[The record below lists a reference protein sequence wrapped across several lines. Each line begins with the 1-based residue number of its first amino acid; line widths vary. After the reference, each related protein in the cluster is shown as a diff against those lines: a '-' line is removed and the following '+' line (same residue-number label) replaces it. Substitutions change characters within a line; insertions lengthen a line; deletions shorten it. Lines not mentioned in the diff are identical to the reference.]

1 MLGVKWNVNSDTFS
15 FSISLDEKPATR
27 RGILS
32 TVASVFDPLGFLA
45 PFLLLG
51 KKVLQEMCQKGIA
64 WDEPLPKD
72 LEPQWKNWLDDLENL
87 QKLHISRC
95 FAPEA
100 LGKVQRVELHHFSD
114 ASSYGYGQC
123 SYIRVVSED
132 KVHCSLIIGKAR
144 VAPTKVVTIP
154 RLELTAAVVSA
165 AVSSMLKEELELKVD
180 QEYFWTDSKVVLGY
194 IANEARR
201 FHVFVAN
208 RVQRIRDTTDP
219 AQWYYIDTDQNPADH
234 ASRGLKVA
242 DLINSNWF
250 TGPKF
255 LWEREIATPKTNP
268 ELMVGDPE
276 IKTTQALQINV
287 VKEENFLERFER
299 FSKWHTALN
308 VVARILRLAPKDES

>member
-1 MLGVKWNVNSDTFS
+1 MNSDTFS

-234 ASRGLKVA
+234 ASTVEASR
-242 DLINSNWF
+242 
-250 TGPKF
+250 
-255 LWEREIATPKTNP
+255 
-268 ELMVGDPE
+268 
-276 IKTTQALQINV
+276 
-287 VKEENFLERFER
+287 
-299 FSKWHTALN
+299 
-308 VVARILRLAPKDES
+308 